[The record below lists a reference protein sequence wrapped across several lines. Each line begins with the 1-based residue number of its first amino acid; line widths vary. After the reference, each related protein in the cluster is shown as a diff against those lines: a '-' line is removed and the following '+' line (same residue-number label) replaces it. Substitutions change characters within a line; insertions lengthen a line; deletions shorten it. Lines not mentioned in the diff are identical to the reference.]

1 MTKNYQKCNFYR
13 NQTLFSVKVSGSKCS
28 SPFFLWPLNPWML
41 KQFHKM
47 CQEVFKKKNVQFIHF
62 QIAFYYASKS
72 LRPQVLYH
80 FGNLFWSTLRCWGQQ
95 VTFQVILND
104 FLGGQDPF
112 TKSSR
117 ILRILRPEPWNFVW
131 GLVWTIDMLEKNRGS
146 IQDQKV
152 ILDHPNSW
160 RSCLLDSILQI

>member
-28 SPFFLWPLNPWML
+28 SPFFLWPLNSWML
-41 KQFHKM
+41 KKFHIM
-47 CQEVFKKKNVQFIHF
+47 CQEVFKIAYLKMCNFIHF

-95 VTFQVILND
+95 VTFQIIFND

-112 TKSSR
+112 TKKWLHLEDIETR
-117 ILRILRPEPWNFVW
+117 ALKFCV
-131 GLVWTIDMLEKNRGS
+131 GLSLY
-146 IQDQKV
+146 DQ
-152 ILDHPNSW
+152 
-160 RSCLLDSILQI
+160 